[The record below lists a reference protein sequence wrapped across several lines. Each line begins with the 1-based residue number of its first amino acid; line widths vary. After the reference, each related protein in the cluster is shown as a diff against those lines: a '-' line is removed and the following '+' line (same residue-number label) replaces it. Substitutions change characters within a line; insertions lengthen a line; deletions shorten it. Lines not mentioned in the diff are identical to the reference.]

1 MFNEA
6 TGQQQLWRIDFHL
19 RKYGRPVEDHGVI
32 ASESDAEE
40 DDREGGEGH
49 GELGGGEGLLQR
61 LVGRFFF
68 NLGAQSDLLNLKIYS
83 LVSWASQF

>member
-61 LVGRFFF
+61 LVGPRYARDKSHQWWPAFW
-68 NLGAQSDLLNLKIYS
+68 D
-83 LVSWASQF
+83 